1 MYGIDFDFLPRSFLL
16 VEKSCFSQPGPLPLL
31 SSPLPCF
38 AFLPPSC
45 VSSFSVPF
53 SARKE
58 NRELLCLAV
67 LPLICRCLPLAFEC
81 AKVSSSACGSIRKAR
96 VPNTPRTRSQKRAAR
111 GDQGMT
117 RQPLPLFLFWARTH
131 PPGPGSPSLPRVA
144 VAGRRRTQPS
154 GPPRTRAAGRDF
166 PVPPCP
172 GRSEVRRPRGWGISG
187 PTDPWPCRLPR
198 RPRTLTPAPL
208 SPEGPEDR

>member
-81 AKVSSSACGSIRKAR
+81 AKVSSSACGSVFLSEAVLASLLLLDAVCESVSPHICL
-96 VPNTPRTRSQKRAAR
+96 PCTWLLPSQTALSSFRIPCSAQLLA
-111 GDQGMT
+111 GQGAEGLCAL
-117 RQPLPLFLFWARTH
+117 RWPLPQLLPFLLHRKFLF
-131 PPGPGSPSLPRVA
+131 
-144 VAGRRRTQPS
+144 
-154 GPPRTRAAGRDF
+154 
-166 PVPPCP
+166 
-172 GRSEVRRPRGWGISG
+172 
-187 PTDPWPCRLPR
+187 
-198 RPRTLTPAPL
+198 
-208 SPEGPEDR
+208 